1 MNIVWL
7 ALEGAWHVL
16 LAGLI
21 LGAGLPALFAVGIRA
36 LSMGS
41 SGEENYQPTLLGKLL
56 AGVCFAVVLLAVLA
70 GIGTIVAHGLG
81 ATLTFDGIVPTFV
94 TK

>member
-1 MNIVWL
+1 MNIAWL
-7 ALEGAWHVL
+7 AFEGAWHVL

-21 LGAGLPALFAVGIRA
+21 LGAGLPALFALGIRA

-41 SGEENYQPTLLGKLL
+41 AGEEGHQPTLLGKVL
-56 AGVCFAVVLLAVLA
+56 AGACFAVVLLGVLA

-81 ATLTFDGIVPTFV
+81 ATLIFDGIVPTFV